1 MTWRAESM
9 RATIFKQYKDPWQS
23 LPFPGGGTN
32 VRGAGCGLCSVAHI
46 LIEDSRYQNFTPATI
61 RPYMVKWAVRNAGL
75 IHEGIPDTLRHYG
88 MENVKEFGR
97 SSSMKDVFAEL
108 NKGDRKC
115 IILFYVPNRSSVG
128 PDGTVWTGGGHFI
141 GCPVYKTD
149 KNGKHWFFMKDSG
162 GRDHDGW
169 FCYENSLRGC
179 VYKVWTCTIPKAGT
193 SKLLTK
199 LSVDGDWGLLTTIMS
214 QQMLGTFADG
224 TISQQ
229 ATSDKKY
236 CPACSKDSWQWV
248 KSPKGGSAL
257 VKKIQKL
264 AGAKQDGFMG
274 TGTIKAL
281 QKFLQVKQNGYLDKE
296 TVKAWQRYVNKLIDA
311 KNKKIRTEEAKKK
324 AEAEAKKKAE
334 AEAKKK
340 AEEAKKAQQ
349 DIFDNANKWVI
360 AIANDNSFIYIKYSD
375 EGYTHVC
382 CICHPRDHHLGGNC
396 IWLTW
401 AAWHHGAG
409 LPIHCSPEVINN
421 QMADEL
427 IRMTADEALAF
438 VQSRLVIK
446 EVAVYRTKT
455 YFPVANLKKG
465 DAVLFYDSSYH
476 YYHTGYYMGGG
487 KWADARSN
495 RGICAN
501 FTLESD
507 MVKDIKV
514 VIRYTGNRYVTKAR

>member
-1 MTWRAESM
+1 M
-9 RATIFKQYKDPWQS
+9 RTTIFKQYKDPWQG

-61 RPYMVKWAVRNAGL
+61 RPYMVKYAVQNQGL
-75 IHEGIPDTLRHYG
+75 KHAGIPDTLRYYG
-88 MENVKEFGR
+88 MENVKEFGN
-97 SSSMKDVFAEL
+97 SSSMKDIFAEL
-108 NKGDRKC
+108 NKGSRLGV
-115 IILFYVPNRSSVG
+115 ILFYKCNSRGQTIASIG
-128 PDGTVWTGGGHFI
+128 PDGTCWTGGGHFI
-141 GCPVYKTD
+141 AFTDYKIKD
-149 KNGKHWFFMKDSG
+149 GKHWFYMKDSG
-162 GRDHDGW
+162 GRDHDGY
-169 FCYENSLRGC
+169 FAYENSLRGC

-199 LSVDGDWGLLTTIMS
+199 LSVDGDWSLLTTIMS

-236 CPACSKDSWQWV
+236 CPACSKDSWQWM

-281 QKFLQVKQNGYLDKE
+281 QKFLQVKQTGYLDKE

-340 AEEAKKAQQ
+340 AEEAKKKAEEAKKAQQ
-349 DIFDNANKWVI
+349 DIFDKANVWVI
-360 AIANDNSFIYIKYSD
+360 KIANDNRYGYVFYKD
-375 EGYTHVC
+375 AEYTHEC
-382 CICHPRDHHLGGNC
+382 CICNPRDRDLGGNC
-396 IWLTW
+396 IWLAW
-401 AAWHHGAG
+401 ATWHHGAG
-409 LPIHCSPEVINN
+409 LPCHCSCEVINN
-421 QMADEL
+421 SQADKL
-427 IRMTADEALAF
+427 IRMKASEALAF
-438 VQSRLVIK
+438 VK
-446 EVAVYRTKT
+446 ERTGLKDVNVFRT
-455 YFPVANLKKG
+455 AKYFPVENLKQG
-465 DAVLFYDSSYH
+465 DIILFFDGLE
-476 YYHTGYYMGGG
+476 YYHTAYYMGNG
-487 KWADARSN
+487 KIADARSN
-495 RGICAN
+495 RGIVAN
-501 FTLESD
+501 VAIDND
-507 MVKDIKV
+507 MKADIKC
-514 VIRYTGNRYVTKAR
+514 VIRYTGK

>member
-1 MTWRAESM
+1 M
-9 RATIFKQYKDPWQS
+9 RTTIFKQYKDPWQS

-46 LIEDSRYQNFTPATI
+46 LIEDSRYQNITPTTI
-61 RPYMVKWAVRNAGL
+61 RPFMVKYAVQNQGL
-75 IHEGIPDTLRHYG
+75 KHAGIPDTLRYYG
-88 MENVKEFGR
+88 MENVKEFGS
-97 SSSMKDVFAEL
+97 SSSMKDIFTEL
-108 NKGDRKC
+108 NKGSRLGV
-115 IILFYVPNRSSVG
+115 ILFYKRNSRGNTVPSIG
-128 PDGTVWTGGGHFI
+128 PDGTCWTGGGHFI
-141 GCPVYKTD
+141 GFTDYKIKD
-149 KNGKHWFFMKDSG
+149 GKHWFYMKDSG

-169 FCYENSLRGC
+169 YSYENSMRGC

-199 LSVDGDWGLLTTIMS
+199 LSVDGDWSLLTTIMS

-281 QKFLQVKQNGYLDKE
+281 QKFLQVKQTGYLDKE

-334 AEAKKK
+334 EAKKK

-438 VQSRLVIK
+438 VQSRLGIK